1 MRAEDEGVQPPLVSQ
16 VVQLDDVGV
25 HVVDVVRVRRVL
37 VVCPL
42 VRSLRRIR
50 LDRKS
55 SAEEKKLTATSMS
68 NIAFSGF
75 DSSSTESNPITYCSA
90 MISSILAVSFST

>member
-1 MRAEDEGVQPPLVSQ
+1 MITSNIIEMRENSCLKGSNLDRAGLPAMRAKHEGVQPPLVSQ

-25 HVVDVVRVRRVL
+25 HVVDVVRVRRGL

-50 LDRKS
+50 LD
-55 SAEEKKLTATSMS
+55 
-68 NIAFSGF
+68 
-75 DSSSTESNPITYCSA
+75 
-90 MISSILAVSFST
+90 

>member
-42 VRSLRRIR
+42 VRSLQMIR
-50 LDRKS
+50 LD
-55 SAEEKKLTATSMS
+55 
-68 NIAFSGF
+68 
-75 DSSSTESNPITYCSA
+75 
-90 MISSILAVSFST
+90 

>member
-1 MRAEDEGVQPPLVSQ
+1 MIILDISKILITSCLKGSNLDRAGLPAMRAEDEGVQPPLVSQ

-42 VRSLRRIR
+42 VRSLRRI
-50 LDRKS
+50 
-55 SAEEKKLTATSMS
+55 
-68 NIAFSGF
+68 GF
-75 DSSSTESNPITYCSA
+75 D
-90 MISSILAVSFST
+90 

>member
-1 MRAEDEGVQPPLVSQ
+1 MVTSNIIDMRKTSCLRGSNLDRAGLPAMRAEDEGVQPPLVSQ

-42 VRSLRRIR
+42 VRSLRIIR
-50 LDRKS
+50 LD
-55 SAEEKKLTATSMS
+55 
-68 NIAFSGF
+68 
-75 DSSSTESNPITYCSA
+75 
-90 MISSILAVSFST
+90 

>member
-1 MRAEDEGVQPPLVSQ
+1 MIILDISKILITSCLKGSNLDRAGLPAMRAEDEGVQPPLVSQ

-42 VRSLRRIR
+42 VRSLQMIR
-50 LDRKS
+50 LD
-55 SAEEKKLTATSMS
+55 
-68 NIAFSGF
+68 
-75 DSSSTESNPITYCSA
+75 
-90 MISSILAVSFST
+90 

>member
-1 MRAEDEGVQPPLVSQ
+1 MITWNISEMIILLASCLKGSNLDRAGLPTMRAKHKGVQPPLVSQ

-42 VRSLRRIR
+42 VRSLR
-50 LDRKS
+50 
-55 SAEEKKLTATSMS
+55 
-68 NIAFSGF
+68 
-75 DSSSTESNPITYCSA
+75 
-90 MISSILAVSFST
+90 MISLD